1 MVSKASPVAASTKC
15 GTEPKRDTEPKPP
28 GCSGLAATSR
38 PETAPT
44 SRSTRPGLRAGRSA
58 SAVSTSHRPTTTNV
72 SVITH
77 RSVAPI
83 AASALTVSA
92 TGSNRGC
99 RSAATVHPL
108 TSRTGAAAADTTP
121 HHGTS
126 RTTPP

>member
-1 MVSKASPVAASTKC
+1 MVSKASPVAARTKC
-15 GTEPKRDTEPKPP
+15 GTEPKPDRAEAPGAFRVGGHQQARDGADEQQHPP
-28 GCSGLAATSR
+28 G
-38 PETAPT
+38 
-44 SRSTRPGLRAGRSA
+44 RSAGRSA